1 LAICTLL
8 VACSICLPPAVSSPS
23 DDATVPIHVI
33 GSIRLEIPDDRNE
46 EFEQI
51 TSELFAETEEQVLK
65 IANQLKDSDVSVY
78 RAGIWKPR
86 TRPGMFEGV
95 GAIGLNWL
103 KKVKEQTGLLTATEV
118 ANKDHV
124 KLAIEN
130 DIDILWIG
138 ARSTVSPF
146 IMQELA
152 DALEGTE
159 KIILVKNPV
168 NPDLAL
174 WLGGVERLYSAK
186 IRKLG
191 LIHRGFS
198 TYEKTKYRNNP
209 EWQIAIEVKNRF
221 PDLPMICDPSHI
233 SGRRDLIFDIS
244 QTALDLNFDG
254 LMIESH
260 WDPDNAWSDAKQQ
273 VTPSRLIEIMR
284 DLKVRNKT
292 TEEEAY
298 KNKLGSLRAQ
308 IDVADQ
314 TLLDALGKRMKIAK
328 EIGLLK
334 KDNNVAV
341 LQNKR
346 WNEILGKMILD
357 GQERELSEEFILRVF
372 KAIHQESINKQ
383 DKILNKN

>member
-1 LAICTLL
+1 MENKKNMRNWLNDFELSHPL
-8 VACSICLPPAVSSPS
+8 
-23 DDATVPIHVI
+23 VI
-33 GSIRLEIPDDRNE
+33 GGPCS
-46 EFEQI
+46 
-51 TSELFAETEEQVLK
+51 AETEEQVLK
-65 IANQLKDSDVSVY
+65 IANQLKDSDVSVF

-124 KLAIEN
+124 KLAVEN

-152 DALEGTE
+152 DALAGTE
-159 KIILVKNPV
+159 KIVLVKNPV

-174 WLGGVERLYSAK
+174 WLGGVERLYSSE

-244 QTALDLNFDG
+244 QIALDLNFDG

-292 TEEEAY
+292 TDEEAY
-298 KNKLGSLRAQ
+298 KHKLGSLRAQ

-334 KDNNVAV
+334 RDNNVAV